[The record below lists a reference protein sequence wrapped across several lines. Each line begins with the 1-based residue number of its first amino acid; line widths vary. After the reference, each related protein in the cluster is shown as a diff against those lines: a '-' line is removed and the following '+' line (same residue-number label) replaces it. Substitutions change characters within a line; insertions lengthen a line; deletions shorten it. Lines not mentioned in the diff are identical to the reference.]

1 MSTAELVRQFVEA
14 QPLGEPF
21 TPAALLPFGTRKAI
35 DLELARLAKSGVLM
49 RPARGVYVRPKS
61 NKYVG
66 VVQPEPF
73 KIAMAR
79 AGGNVEVHGAEAARH
94 FGLST
99 QVQVQPVYYTTG
111 PSRRI
116 QYGSMPIRLKHVSPR
131 KLIAPGTN
139 VGLAVS
145 ALWYLGKNQVK
156 PATFASIRGKLS
168 ESEYL
173 QFKEAIPQMPAW
185 MAEGLMRF
193 ERQRHA

>member
-1 MSTAELVRQFVEA
+1 MSTAEQIRQFVEK

-21 TPAALLPFGTRKAI
+21 TPAAMLHLGTRKAI
-35 DLELARLAKSGVLM
+35 DLELARLTKSGVLM
-49 RPARGVYVRPKS
+49 RPARGVYLRPRS

-66 VVQPEPF
+66 VVPPEPF

-79 AGGNVEVHGAEAARH
+79 AGGNIEIHGAEAARH

-111 PSRRI
+111 PSRLI
-116 QYGSMPIRLKHVSPR
+116 QYGGIPIRLKHVSPR

-139 VGLAVS
+139 VGLAIS
-145 ALWYLGKNQVK
+145 ALWYLGKSQVES
-156 PATFASIRGKLS
+156 ATFAAIRKRLS
-168 ESEYL
+168 EAEYRQL
-173 QFKEAIPQMPAW
+173 KASVHQMPAW

-193 ERQRHA
+193 ERELHA